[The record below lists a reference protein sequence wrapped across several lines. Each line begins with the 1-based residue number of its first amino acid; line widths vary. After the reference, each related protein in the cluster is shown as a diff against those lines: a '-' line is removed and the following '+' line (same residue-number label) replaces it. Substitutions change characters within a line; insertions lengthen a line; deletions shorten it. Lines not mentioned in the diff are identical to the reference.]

1 MYCTYNNLLII
12 YNNHAGLYCLH
23 DFISYPGSQLA
34 IVIAIAI
41 ASYSD
46 QLFKAVQIKLFMQLY
61 GCNINC
67 YSGLHDEGI
76 AKHVCFIHA
85 PETQHCLNQLAI
97 ATDVGYDAST
107 VCDPACYNGSHDPA
121 CYNGSH
127 AGLVCVWLPSS
138 QPTPHTVTVQL

>member
-12 YNNHAGLYCLH
+12 HNNHAGLYCLH

-34 IVIAIAI
+34 VVIAIAI

-61 GCNINC
+61 GCKPIC
-67 YSGLHDEGI
+67 YRGLHDEGI
-76 AKHVCFIHA
+76 AEHVSFIQA
-85 PETQHCLNQLAI
+85 PETQHWMASLNQLAI
-97 ATDVGYDAST
+97 ATGVDYDASN
-107 VCDPACYNGSHDPA
+107 VCESACYNGSHDPA

-127 AGLVCVWLPSS
+127 AGLVCVWPPSS
-138 QPTPHTVTVQL
+138 